1 MYEFLRILFTWFFCK
16 VCHTEI
22 TGTENMPPEGG
33 VILAANHL
41 SNWDPPFLGTFI
53 LRPVSYMAKK
63 ELFDIPV
70 FSRCIIHL
78 HAFPVKRGAADRGA
92 IKAALAALGEGRCV
106 GLFPE
111 GTRSRDGEV
120 HKAEAGVALLAA
132 KSGVPVVP
140 AAITGTNRIFSRGS
154 FFPAL
159 YVSYGAP
166 LRFEGRAN
174 DRAALERFS
183 EKIMEEIVKMKKK
196 HSKEIP

>member
-1 MYEFLRILFTWFFCK
+1 MIFTWFFRT

-22 TGTENMPPEGG
+22 SGTENMPSEGG

-70 FSRCIIHL
+70 FSRCIVHL

-92 IKAALAALGEGRCV
+92 IKAALTALGQGRCV

-111 GTRSRDGEV
+111 GTRSRDGDV

-154 FFPAL
+154 FFPNL
-159 YVSYGAP
+159 YVSYGEP
-166 LRFEGRAN
+166 LFFEGRAN
-174 DRAALERFS
+174 DRAALEEFS
-183 EKIMEEIVKMKKK
+183 KKIMEEIVKMKKK
-196 HSKEIP
+196 HSKE